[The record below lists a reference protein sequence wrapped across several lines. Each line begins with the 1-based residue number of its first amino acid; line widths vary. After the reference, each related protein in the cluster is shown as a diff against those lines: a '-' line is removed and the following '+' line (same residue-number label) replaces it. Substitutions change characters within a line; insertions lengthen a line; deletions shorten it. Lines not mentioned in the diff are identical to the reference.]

1 MRFWPLL
8 ISLYFPLCATT
19 GANGIAPPGVVD
31 FSAAHHLPHSG
42 ALAGPVG
49 FTPMPDIL
57 TPLYNV
63 PPATLFAA
71 LQAVAAAEP
80 RTYALDAE
88 PAQLQAAWV
97 VRTAASNFP
106 DVVEAAVVPEGN
118 GSSVILFSRSIYGWV
133 DLGVNAARAKDWLQ
147 KLQLKVAN

>member
-1 MRFWPLL
+1 MRLWPLL

-19 GANGIAPPGVVD
+19 GANGIAPPGIVD
-31 FSAAHHLPHSG
+31 FSKAHHLPHSG
-42 ALAGPVG
+42 VLVGPVG

-57 TPLYNV
+57 APLYPV
-63 PPATLFAA
+63 SPAALFAA

-88 PAQLQAAWV
+88 PARLQAAWV
-97 VRTAASNFP
+97 VRSAASNFP
-106 DVVEAAVVPEGN
+106 DVVEAEVVPEGG
-118 GSSVILFSRSIYGWV
+118 GSSVILLSRSIYGWF
-133 DLGVNAARAKDWLQ
+133 DFGVNAARAKDWLQ